1 MQQSEKFDVWALI
14 ELFGHS
20 RIAGRVTERNLGGGA
35 FLQVDVPETKNNPP
49 FTRLLNPSAIYAIN
63 PLDEETARNYANRLE
78 VAPIN
83 EWDVKKFMEK
93 ANQNKA
99 MLSVASE
106 PMMDDDREDGER
118 EFDRED

>member
-20 RIAGRVTERNLGGGA
+20 RIAGRVTERNLGGAA
-35 FLQVDVPETKNNPP
+35 FLQVDVPENGINPP

-63 PLDEETARNYANRLE
+63 PLDEQTARHYAENLN

-83 EWDVKKFMEK
+83 VWDVKRFMEK

-99 MLSVASE
+99 MLSAASE
-106 PMMDDDREDGER
+106 PMMDDDREN
-118 EFDRED
+118 DRED